1 MTYLKQ
7 AFGQNLR
14 LLRKARGLTQEKL
27 AELVNLNQRQ
37 LTRIENGTS
46 FVSSDVLEKLVMA
59 LNIEIK
65 ELFDFNLKEI
75 ILSKTGSD
83 NIPHYRV
90 IKNDNVIRIQKFKL
104 ENEKPKVEEEKIIDA
119 PDKYL
124 INVAKKLNKPITAQ
138 HFKDEKVYLTYI
150 YHPNGKIDLIR
161 HQHNETENEKNKLV
175 EDFLNKIKKIID
187 NEQQI
192 KYINLA
198 FDSLTS
204 KKAREK
210 LKILIE
216 GMNLLT

>member
-46 FVSSDVLEKLVMA
+46 FVSSDVLEKLVIA

-83 NIPHYRV
+83 NTPHYRV

-204 KKAREK
+204 KTAREK

>member
-1 MTYLKQ
+1 MVEPVFQKINVT
-7 AFGQNLR
+7 
-14 LLRKARGLTQEKL
+14 
-27 AELVNLNQRQ
+27 
-37 LTRIENGTS
+37 
-46 FVSSDVLEKLVMA
+46 
-59 LNIEIK
+59 
-65 ELFDFNLKEI
+65 
-75 ILSKTGSD
+75 
-83 NIPHYRV
+83 IP
-90 IKNDNVIRIQKFKL
+90 K
-104 ENEKPKVEEEKIIDA
+104 EKIIDA

-161 HQHNETENEKNKLV
+161 HQHNETEKEKNKLV

-204 KKAREK
+204 KTAREK